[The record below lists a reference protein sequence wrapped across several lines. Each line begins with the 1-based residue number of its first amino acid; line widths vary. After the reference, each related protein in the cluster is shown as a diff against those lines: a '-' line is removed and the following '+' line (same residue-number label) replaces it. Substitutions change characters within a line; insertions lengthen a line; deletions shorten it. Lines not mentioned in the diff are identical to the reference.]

1 MLVGGAITMGSWGR
15 KLYENDTALD
25 VVDEIDSILADE
37 TDFDSARSRIL
48 SMLKSSYSDVDDQS
62 IAWLTAAY
70 RLVSRSGKLISELY
84 KNMQESSGALP
95 EETLQMLEKMIVE
108 HGRKPR
114 RKPSKKPESTWK
126 IGEIY
131 CYDVE
136 SAYADAPELK
146 GYTIGFLCIDF
157 YKYAGVHPIV
167 YIFRSKS
174 SMDEIRANPSV
185 ILGSEFWRNWKWG
198 DNLFQY
204 RAMLWANKAD
214 DVPLDRLH
222 ACGSIN
228 TLPEIAD
235 EFIICDIVSFPRIS
249 FDRIEEGLLRTGL
262 MKVPDH
268 NQ

>member
-1 MLVGGAITMGSWGR
+1 MGSWGR

-25 VVDEIDSILADE
+25 VVDE

-70 RLVSRSGKLISELY
+70 RLVPRSGKLISEFY

-131 CYDVE
+131 CYEVE
-136 SAYADAPELK
+136 SAYADACRPGNPRDTSVEEITAL
-146 GYTIGFLCIDF
+146 
-157 YKYAGVHPIV
+157 YKKLI
-167 YIFRSKS
+167 
-174 SMDEIRANPSV
+174 
-185 ILGSEFWRNWKWG
+185 
-198 DNLFQY
+198 
-204 RAMLWANKAD
+204 
-214 DVPLDRLH
+214 
-222 ACGSIN
+222 
-228 TLPEIAD
+228 
-235 EFIICDIVSFPRIS
+235 
-249 FDRIEEGLLRTGL
+249 
-262 MKVPDH
+262 
-268 NQ
+268 